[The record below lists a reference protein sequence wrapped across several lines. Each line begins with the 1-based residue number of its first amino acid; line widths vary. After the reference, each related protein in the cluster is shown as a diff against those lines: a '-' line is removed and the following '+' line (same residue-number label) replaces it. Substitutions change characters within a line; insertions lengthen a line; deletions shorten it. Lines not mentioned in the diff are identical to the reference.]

1 MRLNNNVK
9 KIIILGSTGMM
20 GSVVSHI
27 LKMIRDFKYYVLTK
41 IRKN

>member
-27 LKMIRDFKYYVLTK
+27 LKDDKRFQILCITK
-41 IRKN
+41 FEKN